1 MPRGTSFAVLFAL
14 SALARGTMI
23 TVMPLLAHRVLGDA
37 QLVSEFYFAV
47 SLVSLT
53 STLGIPWVTRHLG
66 KRWVL
71 TGGALLMLAAYLVI
85 STETM
90 PWVMIGMMMQ
100 LCGVLGVELTL
111 NVYILDHVARR
122 DFVRFEPMRVFLS
135 AGPWTV
141 GPWLGV
147 WLSLHMAPWAPFA
160 FSVAVMLV
168 LLATFWSLPV
178 AHRPDP
184 ALAKPVPV
192 NPLRFIPRF
201 VRQPRLRLA
210 WMVAFGRA
218 SWWYMFF
225 IYAPIYVVTSGLGD
239 EMAGAIVSIGSGM
252 VFVAPA
258 WGWATRRWGLR
269 RILMIG
275 FAAGGA
281 MTLGVAAFGG
291 SPWVGV
297 AFFMAACIG
306 LSAIDGV
313 GNMPFFRAVRPL
325 ERAEMTAVFGMY
337 RDTAQL
343 LPPGFFALML
353 KALPLA
359 SVFLVS
365 GLGMLGL
372 AWLARYIP
380 RRM

>member
-1 MPRGTSFAVLFAL
+1 MPQGTSFAVLFAL

-23 TVMPLLAHRVLGDA
+23 TVLPLLAHRALGDA
-37 QLVSEFYFAV
+37 QLVSELYFVV

-53 STLGIPWVTRHLG
+53 STLAIPWVTRRLG

-85 STETM
+85 ATETM
-90 PWVMIGMMMQ
+90 PWVMLGMMMQ

-111 NVYILDHVARR
+111 NVYILEHVARR
-122 DFVRFEPMRVFLS
+122 DFVRFEPLRVFLS

-147 WLSLHMAPWAPFA
+147 WLGLHVAPWAPFA
-160 FSVAVMLV
+160 FSVAVMAV
-168 LLATFWSLPV
+168 LLAAFWSLGV
-178 AHRPDP
+178 ARRPDP
-184 ALAKPVPV
+184 PLARPAPV

-210 WMVAFGRA
+210 WMIAFGRA

-275 FAAGGA
+275 FVAGGLL
-281 MTLGVAAFGG
+281 TLGVAAFGS
-291 SPWVGV
+291 SPWLGV
-297 AFFMAACIG
+297 AFFMAACVG

-343 LPPGFFALML
+343 LPPGLFALML

-359 SVFLVS
+359 SVFVVS